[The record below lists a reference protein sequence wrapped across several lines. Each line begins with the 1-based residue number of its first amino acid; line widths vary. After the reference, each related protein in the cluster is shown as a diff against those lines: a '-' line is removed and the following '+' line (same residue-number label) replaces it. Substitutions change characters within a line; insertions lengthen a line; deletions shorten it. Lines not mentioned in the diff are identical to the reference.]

1 MTPEERAAQLRQ
13 LYAAFSDDDLFDDPF
28 TPQAQALDWV
38 TNLDT
43 LRVCPDDNTCQ
54 PLQRYVLAA
63 FYFATN
69 GGAWEQCNAPTDFD
83 DPIAIEEAN
92 DACNR
97 VVTPFAVPNQRVGD
111 ESSNAWLTPSNE
123 CEWGGI
129 ACWGSDTP
137 NINLCI
143 DQLDFENDGIAGT
156 LVDELGALDTIRFL
170 ILEQGGIFSTIPS
183 TYGLLERL
191 LILDLDFNSVEGPLP
206 DELYGLS
213 SLQQLD
219 LNDNLITGTIST
231 LIGELNLLTFFQIDF
246 NDITGTIPTEMGEL
260 EQLSEYFVCISL
272 KYQISTI
279 PSHHE

>member
-1 MTPEERAAQLRQ
+1 MA
-13 LYAAFSDDDLFDDPF
+13 
-28 TPQAQALDWV
+28 
-38 TNLDT
+38 NLDT
-43 LRVCPDDNTCQ
+43 WRVCPDDNTCQ

-272 KYQISTI
+272 TKF
-279 PSHHE
+279 